1 MNLRLSSLIL
11 AALMTAACSGGDT
24 LTPSP
29 PTPTMVAP
37 PQSAAPDYAIAR
49 LPAGPHMG
57 IIVGF
62 DALVGG
68 PYDRAARAEELLNL
82 AANAGASISR
92 IQVDWSD
99 LETTPGKYD
108 ETSLTDALNGARE
121 RGQSVFVTLSTLDSD
136 GLTIPSDFLTPTGGL
151 RSGLELSSPE
161 VLHRFEQ
168 FLDWFVPILAREHVW
183 GLALGNEVDDPIRED
198 RSLEAGAL
206 TFFESGRDRVKQLD
220 PEMAVTVTL
229 TISALPS
236 LPEFTQSLHEFLDL
250 ATLNHYCLQSDFTVT
265 RAAQWDIDVQM
276 MKDTAGDLPIM
287 IQELGCPVGYGD
299 GGAGAVSRANTSLG
313 NPTIQDEYFEYF
325 QALYEEDPQFRAAT
339 VFQLYDWSPELA
351 DMFGDMIRTDPS
363 MNIFA
368 DRFAEWLGTI
378 GLCRW
383 ADGTCRPAW
392 NTWIETLK
400 IQKARRESVND

>member
-1 MNLRLSSLIL
+1 MILRLSSLIL
-11 AALMTAACSGGDT
+11 AAWMATACSGGDLST
-24 LTPSP
+24 P
-29 PTPTMVAP
+29 PTPTPTLVAP

-62 DALVGG
+62 DGLVGG
-68 PYDRAARAEELLNL
+68 PYDRAARAEELLDV

-99 LETTPGKYD
+99 LEMMPGQYD
-108 ETSLTDALNGARE
+108 ETSLTDALNGARA

-136 GLTIPSDFLTPTGGL
+136 GLTIPSDFLTPTGNL

-161 VLHRFEQ
+161 VLLRFEQ
-168 FLDWFVPILAREHVW
+168 FLDWFVPILAREQVW

-206 TFFESGRDRVKQLD
+206 IFFETGRDRVKQLD

-229 TISALPS
+229 TISSLPS
-236 LPEFTQSLHEFLDL
+236 LPEFTQSLHGFLDL

-265 RAAQWDIDVQM
+265 RVAQWDVDVQT
-276 MKDTAGDLPIM
+276 MKDTAGELPIM

-299 GGAGAVSRANTSLG
+299 GGAGAVPRSNTNLG
-313 NPTIQDEYFEYF
+313 SPTIQDEYFEYF
-325 QALYEEDPQFRAAT
+325 QTLYEEDPQFRAAT
-339 VFQLYDWSPELA
+339 VFQLYDWSPTLA

-368 DRFAEWLGTI
+368 DRFAEWLATT

-392 NTWIETLK
+392 NTWIETLES
-400 IQKARRESVND
+400 QKARRESVDD